1 MKNLFVFMKRKGIVS
16 NLVVSCFF
24 RSKNGHF
31 WQQFWFDKWFI
42 QEFFHSG
49 CWDLN
54 IGPYEWDSGTHPK
67 VHWLLIRIIGKIH
80 QTKIPHKNSSL
91 RKFEHSL
98 RNFFSSLRNFELNE
112 QMRKK
117 IFFSH
122 FSMRNFKHWFYMY
135 FTIN

>member
-1 MKNLFVFMKRKGIVS
+1 MRRVKKHFFPHLLIDEMRNKKFAHWVFSFLNEEFWNFVCISVPLAHTNKIFIVKTMNILLVFMKRKEEVS

-54 IGPYEWDSGTHPK
+54 IGPYEWDTRTHPK
-67 VHWLLIRIIGKIH
+67 VHWLLIQNHG
-80 QTKIPHKNSSL
+80 
-91 RKFEHSL
+91 
-98 RNFFSSLRNFELNE
+98 
-112 QMRKK
+112 
-117 IFFSH
+117 
-122 FSMRNFKHWFYMY
+122 
-135 FTIN
+135 